1 MIPRIVIGLLI
12 AVSGTASADH
22 LDLDKLLRE
31 VKIAHSREGKIN
43 REREARF
50 LSEKNSR
57 AQALADSN
65 AALAREQARSDALKI
80 RFEENEAVLT
90 AMEAQLKGQ
99 SGEFGELFGVVRQVA
114 GDTQALLDASPI
126 SAQFPARAEKLEAIA
141 KSRELP
147 TVEQL
152 ETLWYL
158 LQQEMTEQGKVVGF
172 HAKVIAASGESRE
185 SDILR
190 VGPFNLFADGLYV
203 RYLPETGEMVEF
215 VRQPEGRYLDLAESL
230 AEAEPEPGLTDIGI
244 DPTGGALLNLLVQAP
259 DVWERIDQGG
269 LIGYLT
275 LILGALGLI
284 VAAVRM
290 VDLVAVGRL
299 MQNQLKNLDHIHDD
313 NPLGRVIGVARTATI
328 SDIES
333 YELMIDE
340 AVSRELPGLEKGQ
353 SLIKLIAAVAPL
365 LGLLGTV
372 TGMIETFQ
380 VISLFGT
387 GDPKLM
393 AGGISEALVTTML
406 GLMVAIPLLFLHSL
420 LVSRSRE
427 LVQILDEQSSG
438 LICESLE
445 VRKN

>member
-1 MIPRIVIGLLI
+1 MTRWFMIGLLI
-12 AVSGTASADH
+12 AVSGTVSAAH
-22 LDLDKLLRE
+22 LDLDKLLLE
-31 VKIAHSREGKIN
+31 VKTDHSREARIN
-43 REREARF
+43 QEREARF
-50 LSEKNSR
+50 LAEKNSQ
-57 AQALADSN
+57 AQMLSDSR
-65 AALAREQARSDALKI
+65 AALAEQQARGDALKA
-80 RFEENEAVLT
+80 RFEENEAALA
-90 AMEAQLKGQ
+90 AMDSHLKGR
-99 SGEFGELFGVVRQVA
+99 SGELGELFGIVRQVA
-114 GDTQALLDASPI
+114 GDTKALLDASLI
-126 SAQFPARAEKLEAIA
+126 TAQFPARAEKLEAIA

-158 LQQEMTEQGKVVGF
+158 LQQEMTEQGKVVRF
-172 HAKVIAASGESRE
+172 HGTVISASGESRE
-185 SDILR
+185 ADIVR
-190 VGPFNLFADGLYV
+190 AGPFNLFADGLYI

-230 AEAEPEPGLTDIGI
+230 AETESGLADIGI
-244 DPTGGALLNLLVQAP
+244 DPTAGALLNLLVQAP

-269 LIGYLT
+269 LIGYIT
-275 LILGALGLI
+275 LILGAVGLI
-284 VAAVRM
+284 IVAVRM
-290 VDLVAVGRL
+290 AGLIKVGRRV
-299 MQNQLKNLDHIHDD
+299 QDQLKNLDHINAD

-328 SDIES
+328 TDIES

-340 AVSRELPGLEKGQ
+340 AVSKEIPGLEKGQ

>member
-1 MIPRIVIGLLI
+1 
-12 AVSGTASADH
+12 
-22 LDLDKLLRE
+22 
-31 VKIAHSREGKIN
+31 
-43 REREARF
+43 
-50 LSEKNSR
+50 
-57 AQALADSN
+57 
-65 AALAREQARSDALKI
+65 
-80 RFEENEAVLT
+80 
-90 AMEAQLKGQ
+90 
-99 SGEFGELFGVVRQVA
+99 
-114 GDTQALLDASPI
+114 
-126 SAQFPARAEKLEAIA
+126 
-141 KSRELP
+141 
-147 TVEQL
+147 
-152 ETLWYL
+152 
-158 LQQEMTEQGKVVGF
+158 
-172 HAKVIAASGESRE
+172 
-185 SDILR
+185 
-190 VGPFNLFADGLYV
+190 
-203 RYLPETGEMVEF
+203 PETGEMVEF

-230 AEAEPEPGLTDIGI
+230 AETESGLADIGI
-244 DPTGGALLNLLVQAP
+244 DPTAGALLNLLVQAP

-269 LIGYLT
+269 LIGYIT
-275 LILGALGLI
+275 LILGAVGLI
-284 VAAVRM
+284 IVAVRM
-290 VDLVAVGRL
+290 AGLIKVGRRV
-299 MQNQLKNLDHIHDD
+299 QDQLKNLDHINAD

-328 SDIES
+328 TDIES

-340 AVSRELPGLEKGQ
+340 AVSKEIPGLEKGQ